1 VAAARHGA
9 DLPSAQGRLSA
20 GLAYLLAGEINE
32 ARAALIAA
40 AGSEDASPELAA
52 GALLAGAVA
61 AALAG
66 DPAAKAETDLASR
79 RAEGLR
85 LPWLGRMC
93 QAVLALSDR
102 PDGRSEAAA
111 VRLSCASQGDV
122 WGACLAGLL
131 EGLGELRAGGT
142 RAGCLDEAAARFA
155 ELGANVLE
163 AWCLCVRAAILAN
176 GDDASAHAAAEIAE
190 RSARMASLQAP
201 WALAYLALART
212 DTQHGPEFERWART
226 VALKCGL
233 ALPQPPAPDNHSA
246 GAPRAP
252 SFTVRCFGGFRIER
266 GSDLVEF
273 GAVKPRAR
281 KLLRLLALHM
291 GRPLHREVLIE
302 SLWPGTEPDVG
313 ARSLHVALSSL
324 RQLLQAA
331 PCSDVLRITREGE
344 DYRLIAAAGTNV
356 DVVDFAAH
364 LDRGRRSRSAGDIEQ
379 AIDALTQALALHKG
393 DLLPEDGP
401 DEWVVRDR
409 ERFRGAAVEAARTL
423 GGLLLAE
430 GDPAAA
436 CRACE
441 LGLDID
447 RNRDDLWRTLQLAHQ
462 TAGNHAAAKGA
473 RRRYERVLSDLG
485 VDPEGVTV
493 QML

>member
-1 VAAARHGA
+1 
-9 DLPSAQGRLSA
+9 
-20 GLAYLLAGEINE
+20 
-32 ARAALIAA
+32 
-40 AGSEDASPELAA
+40 
-52 GALLAGAVA
+52 
-61 AALAG
+61 
-66 DPAAKAETDLASR
+66 
-79 RAEGLR
+79 
-85 LPWLGRMC
+85 
-93 QAVLALSDR
+93 
-102 PDGRSEAAA
+102 
-111 VRLSCASQGDV
+111 
-122 WGACLAGLL
+122 
-131 EGLGELRAGGT
+131 
-142 RAGCLDEAAARFA
+142 
-155 ELGANVLE
+155 
-163 AWCLCVRAAILAN
+163 
-176 GDDASAHAAAEIAE
+176 
-190 RSARMASLQAP
+190 
-201 WALAYLALART
+201 
-212 DTQHGPEFERWART
+212 
-226 VALKCGL
+226 
-233 ALPQPPAPDNHSA
+233 
-246 GAPRAP
+246 
-252 SFTVRCFGGFRIER
+252 
-266 GSDLVEF
+266 
-273 GAVKPRAR
+273 
-281 KLLRLLALHM
+281 M

-379 AIDALTQALALHKG
+379 AIDALTQALALHNG